1 MPHEPYVLWLQ
12 DCNKNCLSQVGG
24 KCASLGEMIQAGI
37 HVPPGFAVT
46 TAAYRDFLE
55 KAGIAQEIQKTLAG
69 IGPDDVEA
77 TEKASQTI
85 RQRMGSSPIPAQIE
99 EAIAGAYEKL
109 CADCGAPDLPVAVR
123 SSATAED
130 LPGAS
135 FAGQQETTLWVRSS
149 VSVIIRTAICWSSL
163 FTPRAIS
170 YRLAMGFPHDKV
182 LISVGVQKMA
192 NARTAGVMFTLNPS
206 NGDRSSIAIDASWG
220 LGESVVSGMV
230 TPDNFLVN
238 KITLDI
244 VRRTASP
251 KLIEYIPDPDGARAE
266 IVDVPPERQNV
277 LCMSDPELVALAQLG
292 KKLEQHYGA
301 PQDIEWAIDHDL
313 PFPQNVVALQCRPE
327 TVWSRKTPVVKPASS
342 PLDYVVANLLS
353 GVRTGVAKPKD
364 E

>member
-1 MPHEPYVLWLQ
+1 M
-12 DCNKNCLSQVGG
+12 
-24 KCASLGEMIQAGI
+24 
-37 HVPPGFAVT
+37 
-46 TAAYRDFLE
+46 
-55 KAGIAQEIQKTLAG
+55 
-69 IGPDDVEA
+69 
-77 TEKASQTI
+77 
-85 RQRMGSSPIPAQIE
+85 
-99 EAIAGAYEKL
+99 
-109 CADCGAPDLPVAVR
+109 
-123 SSATAED
+123 
-130 LPGAS
+130 
-135 FAGQQETTLWVRSS
+135 
-149 VSVIIRTAICWSSL
+149 IRTAICWSSL

-220 LGESVVSGMV
+220 LGESVVWMV

-238 KITLDI
+238 KITLD
-244 VRRTASP
+244 VVKRTASP

-353 GVRTGVAKPKD
+353 GVRTGAAKPRD
-364 E
+364 ENCPRSSALNVNPADRRSLHGRDREHCPPAASSCTACLFPRWSSATANSSSSAALFPRCKATGRRRPVTSSLASRRRRRRSARCGKKPVWTSFWRDWWVCIRRLT